1 MNSTTS
7 RRGRKVRGLLALPLA
22 SAMVMALA
30 MPVGATDTG
39 SVAGTVTVA
48 QGGACLLLGASS
60 VDFGTNPFSPPGS
73 MTHARGTFGGTEALE
88 FSLENCADVDET
100 FLARGTDASSQTSA
114 AVWDL
119 QDGNS
124 SLPCLRGPNVYFLIS
139 SWSGTN
145 PGSSFLSDVDAALST
160 VPTPA
165 AGSLN
170 TSLGMR
176 MPCEGSDGAGE
187 VFDLDIIYTAVTE

>member
-1 MNSTTS
+1 
-7 RRGRKVRGLLALPLA
+7 
-22 SAMVMALA
+22 

-48 QGGACLLLGASS
+48 EGGACLLLGASS

-73 MTHARGTFGGTEALE
+73 MTHALGSFDGTNALE

-114 AVWDL
+114 AVWEL
-119 QDGNS
+119 QDGLS

-145 PGSSFLSDVDAALST
+145 AGSSFLSDVDATLSS
-160 VPTPA
+160 VATPA
-165 AGSLN
+165 GESLN
-170 TSLGMR
+170 TGLQMR

-187 VFDLDIIYTAVTE
+187 VFDLEIFYTAVTG